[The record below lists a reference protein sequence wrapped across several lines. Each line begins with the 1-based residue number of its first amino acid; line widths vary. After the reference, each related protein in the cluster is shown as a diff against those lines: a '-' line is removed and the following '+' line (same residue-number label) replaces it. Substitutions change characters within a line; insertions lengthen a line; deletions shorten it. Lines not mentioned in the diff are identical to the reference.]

1 MGKDPAAGKRGW
13 KTTATKEG
21 EMLEENT
28 RLIEKDRRYVWH
40 SLSGYSPDASTMIVE
55 EGDGAWI
62 TDTAGNRYLDGMS
75 GLWCVNAGYGREELA
90 RAAYEQLRK
99 LPFYPM
105 TRSHLPAIELGEK
118 LNDWLDGD
126 YVFFYSNSG
135 SEANEVAFKVARQYH
150 EQNGEPQR
158 WKFVS
163 RYRAYHGQTMGAL
176 AATGQAQRKYRY
188 EPLSP
193 GFLHV
198 PPPDLYR
205 RPSGV
210 DPETYGRECA
220 REIEDLIRWELPE
233 TVAGVIMEPIITG
246 GGIIIP
252 PDNYMPAVQEVCER
266 HGVLLIVDEVICG
279 FGRTGRKFG
288 HQHYGV
294 TPDIVTMAK
303 GITSAYFPLSAT
315 AVRRGVYEKFAADAE
330 YDRLRHVNTFG
341 GHPGGC
347 AVAIK
352 NLEIMEEEGLSAR
365 AAEMGDKLRER
376 LAKLE
381 DHPNVGDVRNK
392 GLLFGIEL
400 VEDKETKEPASPQKV
415 GAVVSGCQE
424 RALIV
429 GKNGDTVA
437 GFNNVITLAPPLSV
451 TDDDLEFIAQKLA
464 ESVKTIG

>member
-1 MGKDPAAGKRGW
+1 
-13 KTTATKEG
+13 
-21 EMLEENT
+21 MLEET
-28 RLIEKDRRYVWH
+28 QRLIEKDRRYVWH
-40 SLSGYSPDASTMIVE
+40 ALSGYAPDASTMIVE
-55 EGDGAWI
+55 GGEGAWI
-62 TDTAGNRYLDGMS
+62 TDTEGNRYLDGMS

-90 RAAYEQLRK
+90 RAAYEQLQK

-105 TRSHLPAIELGEK
+105 TRSHRPAIELGER
-118 LNDWLDGD
+118 LNEWLEGD
-126 YVFFYSNSG
+126 YVYFYSNSG
-135 SEANEVAFKVARQYH
+135 SEANEVAFKIARQYH

-188 EPLSP
+188 EPLPP

-220 REIEDLIRWELPE
+220 RQIEDLIRWELPE
-233 TVAGVIMEPIITG
+233 TVAGVSMEPIITG
-246 GGIIIP
+246 GGIIVP
-252 PDNYMPAVQEVCER
+252 PENYMPAVKEVCER

-279 FGRTGRKFG
+279 FGRTGKRFG
-288 HQHYGV
+288 HQLYGV

-315 AVRRGVYEKFAADAE
+315 AVRREVYERFAAETE
-330 YDRLRHVNTFG
+330 YDRLRHINTFG

-352 NLEIMEEEGLSAR
+352 NLEIMEEEDLPARSA
-365 AAEMGDKLRER
+365 AMGERLRVR
-376 LAKLE
+376 LAKLA
-381 DHPNVGDVRNK
+381 DHPTVGDVRNR

-400 VEDKETKEPASPQKV
+400 VEDKKNKEPAPPHKV

-451 TDDDLEFIAQKLA
+451 TDDEVEFIAEKLT
-464 ESVKTIG
+464 ESVEAAE